1 MFSNKWNT
9 VRRYCVQASQG
20 FYATTPI
27 FYVNAAPHI
36 GHLYSAVITDA
47 LCRYQRLKH
56 PEQSVHLCT
65 GTDEHGTKIQQAAA
79 TQGVPVAQY
88 CDNISARYRQLF
100 GEAGITNTDF
110 IRTTEDRHK
119 KVVSHFWRTLHT
131 RGHIY
136 SAAYSG
142 WYCVSDETFL
152 TDSQLRL
159 DSTTG
164 ARFSLESGHPVEWT
178 EETNYMFRL
187 SALQDEVLYWVKQ
200 GGRIRPA
207 KFEKILLDMLSE
219 PLPDVSVSRPA
230 NRVHWAI
237 PVPDD
242 ASQTVYVWLD
252 ALINYLT
259 SAGYP
264 DEKYQRWWPPSVQ
277 VIGKDILKFHGI
289 YWPAFLIA
297 AGLEPPQQLFVHS
310 HWTVD
315 GQKMSKSK
323 QNVVD
328 PVAAAKTYTME
339 GLRYFLLREG
349 VAHSDGNF
357 SNVKALRILNS
368 ELADTLGNLL
378 SRACAKS
385 LNPRQV
391 YPRLHAVQLADL
403 LQMDAAK
410 RLQDAL
416 QQIEARCAQYYAD
429 NNFYLVVD
437 TVISTLHA
445 ANNFFETARPWELKR
460 PAAAVIVG
468 DGATTD
474 AANAQNIENFE
485 RLETIIAMTM
495 DTLRI
500 CGIVLQPIVPQ
511 LCGKLLDKLAVPPE
525 QRLWRNLGVCFA
537 TTTTSSLSANETV
550 TRLLA
555 AHTDAVLFR
564 RIQLDESELQ
574 ADKPQVPP
582 KKGKTT
588 KQKMGQKAGKSKKAA
603 Q

>member
-1 MFSNKWNT
+1 MLLNKLNAL
-9 VRRYCVQASQG
+9 RCYCMQANNN

-27 FYVNAAPHI
+27 YYVNAAPHI
-36 GHLYSAVITDA
+36 GHLYSALITDA
-47 LCRYQRLKH
+47 LCRYERLLDPKKT
-56 PEQSVHLCT
+56 VHLCT

-79 TQGVPVAQY
+79 QTVPVAQY
-88 CDNISARYRQLF
+88 CENISALYRHVF
-100 GEAGITNTDF
+100 AEAKIANTDF
-110 IRTTEDRHK
+110 IRTTEERHK
-119 KVVSHFWRTLHT
+119 KAVAHFWRTLKS

-152 TDSQLRL
+152 TESQLRL
-159 DSTTG
+159 DTQTG
-164 ARFSLESGHPVEWT
+164 ARLSLDSGHPVEWT

-187 SALQDEVLYWVKQ
+187 SQFQDDVRYWVKQ
-200 GGRIRPA
+200 GDHIRPA

-219 PLPDVSVSRPA
+219 PLPDVSVSRPSK
-230 NRVHWAI
+230 RVHWAI

-242 ASQTVYVWLD
+242 ETQTVYVWLD
-252 ALINYLT
+252 ALTNYLT
-259 SAGYP
+259 SVGYP
-264 DEKYQRWWPPSVQ
+264 DEAYRKFWPPNVQ

-297 AGLEPPQQLFVHS
+297 AGLEPPRQLFVHS

-328 PVAAAKTYTME
+328 PVVAAKTYTME

-357 SNVKALRILNS
+357 SHAKALRILNS
-368 ELADTLGNLL
+368 ELANTLGNLL

-385 LNPRQV
+385 LNPQQV
-391 YPRLHAVQLADL
+391 YPRLHAAQLDDL
-403 LQMDAAK
+403 LRMDAAK

-416 QQIEARCAQYYAD
+416 QQIEARCAQHYAD
-429 NNFYLVVD
+429 KNFYLVVD
-437 TVISTLHA
+437 TVVATLHA
-445 ANNFFETARPWELKR
+445 ANNFFETARPWELKS
-460 PAAAVIVG
+460 ASDTI
-468 DGATTD
+468 TNIND
-474 AANAQNIENFE
+474 AATVNVKNIENSE

-500 CGIVLQPIVPQ
+500 CGIILQPIVPQ
-511 LCGKLLDKLAVPPE
+511 LCKKLLDKLAVPQE
-525 QRLWRNLGVCFA
+525 QRLWRNLGEYL
-537 TTTTSSLSANETV
+537 TTSSNENVSKPLATCTDALLFKRILLKDV
-550 TRLLA
+550 VGKEEGELLA
-555 AHTDAVLFR
+555 ENS
-564 RIQLDESELQ
+564 QM
-574 ADKPQVPP
+574 PP
-582 KKGKTT
+582 TQKNTKT
-588 KQKMGQKAGKSKKAA
+588 KQKQQNQNAAKSKKLA

>member
-1 MFSNKWNT
+1 MFINKLCI
-9 VRRYCVQASQG
+9 VRRYCARVSQD

-47 LCRYQRLKH
+47 MCRYQRLKH

-88 CDNISARYRQLF
+88 CDNISTRYRHLF
-100 GEAGITNTDF
+100 RESGINNTDF
-110 IRTTEDRHK
+110 IRTTEERHK
-119 KVVSHFWRTLHT
+119 QAVSHFWRTLHT

-142 WYCVSDETFL
+142 WYCISDETFL

-159 DSTTG
+159 DSSTG

-237 PVPDD
+237 PVPEDQ
-242 ASQTVYVWLD
+242 SQTVYVWLD

-264 DEKYQRWWPPSVQ
+264 DEKYRRWWPPSIQ

-385 LNPRQV
+385 LNPQQV

-403 LQMDAAK
+403 VQMDAAK

-416 QQIEARCAQYYAD
+416 QQIEARCAQHYAD

-437 TVISTLHA
+437 SVISTLHA

-460 PAAAVIVG
+460 PAAAATLG
-468 DGATTD
+468 SGTTD
-474 AANAQNIENFE
+474 AANVQNIENFE

-500 CGIVLQPIVPQ
+500 CGIVLQPIMPQ

-525 QRLWRNLGVCFA
+525 QRLWRNLGECFA
-537 TTTTSSLSANETV
+537 TTAAPSLFSNETV
-550 TRLLA
+550 TRPLA

-564 RIQLDESELQ
+564 RIQLDESELH

-582 KKGKTT
+582 KKKKTT
-588 KQKMGQKAGKSKKAA
+588 KPKAGQKAVKSKKAA

>member
-1 MFSNKWNT
+1 MNVMVINNLSSL
-9 VRRYCVQASQG
+9 RRYCVQASG
-20 FYATTPI
+20 TFYATTPI

-36 GHLYSAVITDA
+36 GHLYSAVIADA
-47 LCRYQRLKH
+47 LSRYQRLRQ
-56 PEQSVHLCT
+56 PQTQVHLCT

-79 TQGVPVAQY
+79 AQSVPVAQY
-88 CDNISARYRQLF
+88 CDEISGRYRQVF
-100 GEAGITNTDF
+100 KEVGIANTDF
-110 IRTTEDRHK
+110 IRTTEQRHK
-119 KVVSHFWRTLHT
+119 QAVAQFWRTLHKL
-131 RGHIY
+131 GHIY

-159 DSTTG
+159 DTATG

-187 SALQDEVLYWVKQ
+187 SEIQENVIYWVKK
-200 GGRIRPA
+200 GGHVRPK

-219 PLPDVSVSRPA
+219 SLPDVSVSRPA

-242 ASQTVYVWLD
+242 ETQTVYVWLD

-264 DEKYQRWWPPSVQ
+264 DKKYRKFWPPNVQ

-323 QNVVD
+323 HNVVD
-328 PVAAAKTYTME
+328 PVASAKTYTME

-357 SNVKALRILNS
+357 SHVKALRILNS

-385 LNPRQV
+385 LNPQQV
-391 YPRLHAVQLADL
+391 YPRLHAVQVDDL
-403 LQMDAAK
+403 LRMDAAK

-416 QQIEARCAQYYAD
+416 QQIEARCAQHYAD

-445 ANNFFETARPWELKR
+445 ANNFFETSRPWELKR
-460 PAAAVIVG
+460 PAAAV
-468 DGATTD
+468 TTGNDVD
-474 AANAQNIENFE
+474 AANTQNIENFE

-511 LCGKLLDKLAVPPE
+511 LCGKLLDKLAVPQE
-525 QRLWRNLGVCFA
+525 QRLWRNLDDCFA
-537 TTTTSSLSANETV
+537 TKSSNENV
-550 TRLLA
+550 ARPLDV
-555 AHTDAVLFR
+555 HTDAVLFR
-564 RIQLDESELQ
+564 RILLKEEDLQ
-574 ADKPQVPP
+574 AGPPIKSPPVPQT
-582 KKGKTT
+582 KEKM
-588 KQKMGQKAGKSKKAA
+588 KQKQKEKTAKSKTAA